1 MKFLEIISGAIGKVW
16 SFITT
21 LILITFLSAL
31 VFFGLTVFMPEQVL
45 NAIEIVTNLISK
57 VL

>member
-1 MKFLEIISGAIGKVW
+1 MKLIDIISGAIGKVW

-21 LILITFLSAL
+21 IILITFLSAL

-45 NAIEIVTNLISK
+45 GAIEIVTNLINK